1 MDGCIV
7 VIHAII
13 VCSSNPQE
21 EIHRVEANSATA
33 SDMVMDANHGQPKP
47 SSEFQY
53 VVGASVLQRGA
64 TSTPA
69 MVLDQRCRALEP
81 NHVNS
86 IFLCV

>member
-33 SDMVMDANHGQPKP
+33 SDMVISYHISTDNFGCF
-47 SSEFQY
+47 SSKVKEEHQSSA
-53 VVGASVLQRGA
+53 V
-64 TSTPA
+64 STT
-69 MVLDQRCRALEP
+69 
-81 NHVNS
+81 
-86 IFLCV
+86 